1 MPERHLAIHEGH
13 LVEPNELDR
22 IALAE
27 GAELTTT
34 LTFTGTAEEL
44 RRRVCDFADQGVTEI
59 AYQPA
64 GPDIGRELEAF
75 ARMARS

>member
-1 MPERHLAIHEGH
+1 
-13 LVEPNELDR
+13 VEPTERDR

-27 GAELTTT
+27 GAELTTS

-44 RRRVCDFADQGVTEI
+44 RRRVSDFADQCVSEI

-64 GPDIGRELEAF
+64 GPDIRRELEAF
-75 ARMARS
+75 ARMARL